1 MRTRAARKLN
11 PMAETRM
18 LVDKDAPVLLHDDDD
33 DDDDDDGG

>member
-11 PMAETRM
+11 PMAEMRM
-18 LVDKDAPVLLHDDDD
+18 LVDKDAPVVLRHD